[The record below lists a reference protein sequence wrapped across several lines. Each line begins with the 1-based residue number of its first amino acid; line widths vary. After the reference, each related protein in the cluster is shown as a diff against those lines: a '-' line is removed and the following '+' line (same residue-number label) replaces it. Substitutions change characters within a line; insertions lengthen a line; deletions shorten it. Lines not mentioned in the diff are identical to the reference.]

1 MQAKKLLLGAMCT
14 AFFGMVGCTAL
25 EPYKIDA
32 PEDLA
37 GKIAEYKAE
46 KDAENQ
52 VPDDAV
58 EIELSPAVVG
68 AEDNSSAWWTD
79 FSQYFTIPVAKKL
92 VINFVNYGG
101 ASNWNNWVL
110 AITTAKARGAEGY
123 AEYAV
128 IRSDNYG
135 WGSAYDGANI
145 AIDMDGTAPDSDDW
159 WATFRDKMNGASVE
173 MVIDHAS
180 EGTAYVVATATATDG
195 TIITETFHCPVS
207 FVDDINVFMV
217 ADGAHAK
224 LDRAFLTSSEYPI
237 LPDANPAK
245 VVITGNPT
253 AIDYNADPEAI
264 DFWGQSVATVVFED
278 ESSMTVAP
286 EDLII
291 TAPDLTLPGIK
302 TVVVTYS
309 YTKKGVLTKPVSG
322 YYNFELV
329 AGLAGLQIVKNP
341 SHYTYLYYDNAKLD
355 FRPYGLMLQA
365 VYDGGTTVPL
375 TLDDVTVSDI
385 VMQEG
390 EQDLTITYK
399 PGTQAVTTTTKVK
412 LVKGA
417 SALGVPELNSAWWT
431 YFAPDRK
438 VPSGES
444 VSFEMDV
451 YSVAA
456 ENWQAPVAILRK
468 GNLELGDAGQYAVVR
483 IDNFGWGSAFANEDA
498 NKESDWNWD
507 LFKSMLNNSHVKITA
522 TNNGDNAVIRYDV
535 SWANG
540 EEHYQLYKNI
550 AINDADDVYLS
561 MTMDNCYAVL
571 APDGYVEPEVP
582 DTPVAAVIES
592 IAVTKQPVT
601 TTYLFDNNA
610 SLAFRT
616 GGLEVTATYTD
627 SSIEVLDLSKLNFS
641 NIALTAGSQD
651 VTISL
656 KENAGISTTVAIT
669 LVKGTGIGEPDFS
682 NGFFA
687 SQSANMPVASG
698 AELVKEMDV
707 YAAATLNY
715 ECPIFVLRDS
725 ANPAVEYGVCRLD
738 NWCWDATGNPSTVIV
753 RDCDW
758 NFEGDGFY
766 ANINN
771 MHLVVSVK
779 NVGDGTA
786 ELHIQATYANGTQH
800 NQHFTNIQVANVNDF
815 QFAITSE
822 HNYIVLAD

>member
-14 AFFGMVGCTAL
+14 AFLGMVACTGL
-25 EPYKIDA
+25 EPYKIEA
-32 PEDLA
+32 PEDLSE
-37 GKIAEYKAE
+37 KIAEYKAE
-46 KDAENQ
+46 KEAEQ
-52 VPDDAV
+52 AVPDDAV
-58 EIELSPAVVG
+58 EIELSPEVVG
-68 AEDNSSAWWTD
+68 AEDNSSGWWTE

-92 VINFVNYGG
+92 VLSFVNYGTG
-101 ASNWNNWVL
+101 VNNWNNWNL
-110 AITTAKARGAEGY
+110 ALTTAFARGADGY

-128 IRSDNYG
+128 IRSDQYG
-135 WGSAYDGANI
+135 WGGAYDGANI
-145 AIDMDGTAPDSDDW
+145 ALDIDGEGPGDDSW
-159 WATFRDKMNGASVE
+159 WAAFREKMNGATVE
-173 MVIDHAS
+173 LVIDHAS
-180 EGTAYVVATATATDG
+180 EGTAYVVETATALDG
-195 TIITETFHCPVS
+195 SIITETFHCPVS
-207 FVDDINVFMV
+207 FVDDINVFLIC
-217 ADGAHAK
+217 DGSHFK
-224 LDRAFLTSSEYPI
+224 MERAYLTNSEYPI
-237 LPDANPAK
+237 LPDSNPAG
-245 VVITGNPT
+245 IILEGYPT
-253 AIDYNADPEAI
+253 AINYSANPEEIDY
-264 DFWGQSVATVVFED
+264 WGATTATVVFED
-278 ESSMTVAP
+278 ESTMKVDR
-286 EDLII
+286 ENLDI
-291 TAPDLTLPGIK
+291 TAPELTTPGIK
-302 TVVVTYS
+302 TVVVSYS
-309 YTKKGVLTKPVSG
+309 YTKKGVLTKAATG
-322 YYNFELV
+322 YYNFELI
-329 AGLAGLQIVKNP
+329 AGLEGLEVAQQPAHN
-341 SHYTYLYYDNAKLD
+341 TYLYFENTKLD
-355 FRPYGLMLQA
+355 FRPYGIQLQA
-365 VYDGGTTVPL
+365 KYDGGTVVPL
-375 TLDDVTVSDI
+375 TMDDVTVSDI
-385 VMQEG
+385 LLQEG
-390 EQDLTITYK
+390 EQDVTLTYK
-399 PGTQAVTTTTKVK
+399 PGSQAVTATTKVN

-417 SALGVPELNSAWWT
+417 FALGVPELNSGWWT
-431 YFAPDRK
+431 YFAPDVK
-438 VPSGES
+438 VPVGES
-444 VSFEMDV
+444 VSYEMDV

-456 ENWQAPVAILRK
+456 ENWHSPVAILRK
-468 GNLELGDAGQYAVVR
+468 GNLELGAEGEYAVVR
-483 IDNFGWGSAFANEDA
+483 MDNFGWGSAFVNDDA

-507 LFKSMLNNSHVKITA
+507 LFKPMQNNAHVVITA

-535 SWANG
+535 LWANG
-540 EEHYQLYKNI
+540 EEHYQVYKNI
-550 AINDADDVYLS
+550 AISDANDVNLS
-561 MTMDNCYAVL
+561 VTVDNCYAVF
-571 APDGYVEPEVP
+571 APSGYVEPSVPEVP
-582 DTPVAAVIES
+582 VIQS

-669 LVKGTGIGEPDFS
+669 LVKGTGYGEPDFS
-682 NGFFA
+682 NAFFA
-687 SQSANMPVASG
+687 AQTPNMPVVSG
-698 AELVKEMDV
+698 AQLVKEMDV

-715 ECPIFVLRDS
+715 ECPVFVLRDS

-786 ELHIQATYANGTQH
+786 ELHIQATYANGTLH